1 MPVVTITG
9 AGADCT
15 VSSRFSGRY
24 AHAAARSFLSRHPL
38 AGVRVLEEGQV
49 LAGFA
54 FEAAARRQDVA
65 REEAR
70 ARRERRMIVCN

>member
-1 MPVVTITG
+1 MPVVTVTG

-38 AGVRVLEEGQV
+38 AGVRVLEEGQA

-54 FEAAARRQDVA
+54 FEAVARQQTVA
-65 REEAR
+65 REGAR
-70 ARRERRMIVCN
+70 ARRKNNLIVGS